1 MIYEP
6 LAASEQIAQLRFSAG
21 LRPIMQFAQRYSEDY
36 DDDEWGVLLQV
47 SSLDS
52 GCPNSSFVFSLYRL
66 NTQWTGRSWSE
77 SCPSQFLHL

>member
-36 DDDEWGVLLQV
+36 DDDE
-47 SSLDS
+47 
-52 GCPNSSFVFSLYRL
+52 
-66 NTQWTGRSWSE
+66 
-77 SCPSQFLHL
+77 